1 MMSVE
6 IGLPSFLGFL
16 SYLLVALVLFL
27 ETKIGVL
34 ALKDFAEEVGQI
46 SAINFV
52 FHDKKKGTFF
62 LASFVHLK

>member
-1 MMSVE
+1 MSVE
-6 IGLPSFLGFL
+6 IELTSFSGVL
-16 SYLLVALVLFL
+16 SYFFLLLVLFL
-27 ETKIGVL
+27 ETKLGVL

-62 LASFVHLK
+62 LASIVYLK